1 MIFSVY
7 DGIGSPSNAC
17 SVNELSIRS
26 LADSKL
32 FPLCS
37 CALIISLVDHPGNV
51 FKKLIFSLKLDKND
65 EVCRDEEAT
74 CLVCALLVKNQNQS
88 LL

>member
-1 MIFSVY
+1 MACWDVQRCRHLRHEY
-7 DGIGSPSNAC
+7 GIHINDDC
-17 SVNELSIRS
+17 
-26 LADSKL
+26 
-32 FPLCS
+32 

-74 CLVCALLVKNQNQS
+74 CLIKH
-88 LL
+88 